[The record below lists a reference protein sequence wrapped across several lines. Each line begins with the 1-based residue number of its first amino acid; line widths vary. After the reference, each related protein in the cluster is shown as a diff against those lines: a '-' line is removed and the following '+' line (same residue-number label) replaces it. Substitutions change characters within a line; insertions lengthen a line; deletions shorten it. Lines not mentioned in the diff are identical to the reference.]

1 MTDKLSDVQRY
12 MLYLTACA
20 LNGKA
25 PDRQRTGEMNTA
37 SLYRLSKRHSMS
49 AIIYMALDSAKALDT
64 DSELKKLW
72 CEDKD
77 KAIRKSVLLD
87 AELSQLGALLAENKI
102 WYMPLKGSVLKRLY
116 PKLGMREMADCDIL
130 FDEKHRETVR
140 RIMQSRGYTCD
151 SYGKGSHDVYFKP
164 PVCNFEM
171 HISLFRQSQRKAFVE
186 YYKNVEERLI
196 QDADSPYLRR
206 FSDEDFYVYLIAH
219 ASKHFDVA
227 GTGVRIL
234 MDVFVYN
241 REKGDT
247 LDRAYI
253 KSVLTKLEIA
263 EFEADLF
270 SLSKALFE
278 NSEQIQDI
286 SLEEKQ
292 LSLLEFLFG
301 SGTYGTMENI
311 VNSRLE
317 KLDKDSADTDG
328 KIKRRYYLSRLFPE
342 NEWYK
347 DNFPFAYKHRWA
359 KPFVF
364 IYRVF
369 RGIFF
374 RRKKL
379 KSEISAVDKQLG
391 AAAPQ
396 RCKHRSVE
404 SEE

>member
-1 MTDKLSDVQRY
+1 
-12 MLYLTACA
+12 
-20 LNGKA
+20 
-25 PDRQRTGEMNTA
+25 
-37 SLYRLSKRHSMS
+37 
-49 AIIYMALDSAKALDT
+49 
-64 DSELKKLW
+64 
-72 CEDKD
+72 
-77 KAIRKSVLLD
+77 
-87 AELSQLGALLAENKI
+87 
-102 WYMPLKGSVLKRLY
+102 
-116 PKLGMREMADCDIL
+116 MADCDIL
-130 FDEKHRETVR
+130 FDEKYRETVR

-186 YYKNVEERLI
+186 YYKNVDERLK
-196 QDADSPYLRR
+196 QDTENPYLRR
-206 FSDEDFYVYLIAH
+206 FSDEDFYIYLLAH
-219 ASKHFDVA
+219 ARKHFDEA

-241 REKGDT
+241 RAKGDT

-253 KSVLTKLEIA
+253 KSALTELEIA
-263 EFEADLF
+263 EFEAALF

-278 NSEQIQDI
+278 NPDQISDA
-286 SLEEKQ
+286 SLDEKQ
-292 LSLLEFLFG
+292 LSLLQFLFG

-311 VNSRLE
+311 VNGRLE
-317 KLDKDSADTDG
+317 KLDKATTDTDG
-328 KIKRRYYLSRLFPE
+328 KIKRRYYLRRLFPD

-364 IYRVF
+364 LYRIF
-369 RGIFF
+369 CGIFF
-374 RRKKL
+374 KRKKI
-379 KSEISAVDKQLG
+379 KSEISAVEKQLCEV
-391 AAAPQ
+391 APQ